1 MDTCELRADTQVRPY
16 GNMSVSD
23 TMDFDENASRR
34 AEAMYLTGDMVE
46 VRRRTIE
53 ALGLIPGARALDVGS
68 GPGLFAGEMAAIVGP
83 SGRVCGI
90 DLSEAMVA
98 IARARCADS
107 PQVDFRIGDAVSL
120 PFPDG
125 EFDAC
130 VSVQTLEFVPDV
142 EAALSEFYRVL
153 RPGGRLVIVDTDW
166 GATALNCE
174 DEALSERVMDGW
186 RESFAHPRLPLTL
199 GSRLAASG
207 FLSPSVGAIPILN
220 IAYGDA
226 GCSFHLIRQILGVVP
241 GRTEITQ
248 EEADAWAR
256 DVRAQDERGA
266 YFFAQTR
273 YLFTAQKPS

>member
-1 MDTCELRADTQVRPY
+1 M
-16 GNMSVSD
+16 ND
-23 TMDFDENASRR
+23 TMDFDARASRR

-53 ALGLIPGARALDVGS
+53 ALSLARGARVLDLGS
-68 GPGLFAGEMAAIVGP
+68 GPGLFAGEMAAVVGS
-83 SGRVCGI
+83 SGCVRGV
-90 DLSEAMVA
+90 DLSESMIA
-98 IARARCADS
+98 IARARCADC

-120 PFPDG
+120 PFADG
-125 EFDAC
+125 DFDAG
-130 VSVQTLEFVPDV
+130 VSVQTLEFVGDV
-142 EAALSEFYRVL
+142 DAAIRELYRVL

-166 GATALNCE
+166 GATAWNCE
-174 DEALSERVMDGW
+174 DKALCERVMDGW
-186 RESFAHPRLPLTL
+186 RESFAHPGLPRSLKPRLE
-199 GSRLAASG
+199 AAG
-207 FLSPSVGAIPILN
+207 FRSLSVGAVPILN
-220 IAYGDA
+220 TAYGDA

-273 YLFTAQKPS
+273 YLFTAEKPS